1 MANSECKCVGFVCCD
16 KRFYECEVAVM
27 RSSGK
32 LSLKIKFLVLTIV
45 TIFLFVGLG
54 LLGHLGDKNII
65 WPVVLGASV
74 ISLFFY
80 FLQIKMLISPLAE
93 IEEVVNLVKQGD
105 LEARLD
111 VDSSDGI
118 GGLGANLNLALD
130 KVMDKIY
137 WYESM
142 LDAIPWAISVTDM
155 DMNWTFINKAAED
168 ITSAT
173 REEVLGKQCSN
184 WGADICKTERCGV
197 ECLRRGEDV
206 SFFTQPGLNMDF
218 QVNTAYLTDKEGNNV
233 GHIEIVQDITE
244 ANEMKRKAERALKDG
259 MLMAA
264 DKLGSIVENITSA
277 SEELSSQVEGAS
289 QGADTQRELAA
300 ETATAMEE
308 MNTTVLEVA
317 RNAGDAASNADTTRS
332 NAEEGAEVVDN
343 VVKSIAE
350 ISKRV
355 EGMQQNVNELGE
367 QAQGIG
373 QIMNVI
379 TDIADQTN
387 LLALNAAIE
396 AARAGEA
403 GRGFAVVAD
412 EVRKLAEKT
421 MQATT
426 EVGQSVSAIQGG
438 TKSSIENME
447 MVVDVVNKSTDLA
460 QKSGVALEGIL
471 RLAEGTSDQ
480 VSAIATASEEQAATA
495 EEIARHTGQINQI
508 SSETSATMSEATE
521 AITDLAKQAGELQRL
536 IEELR
541 NA

>member
-1 MANSECKCVGFVCCD
+1 
-16 KRFYECEVAVM
+16 M

-32 LSLKIKFLVLTIV
+32 LSLRIKFLVLTIV
-45 TIFLFVGLG
+45 TIILFVALG
-54 LLGHLGDKNII
+54 LLGNSGDTKMI
-65 WPVVLGASV
+65 WAVVLGSIV
-74 ISLFFY
+74 MSLLFY
-80 FLQIKMLISPLAE
+80 FLQIKMLIRPLAE
-93 IEEVVNLVKQGD
+93 IEEVVKLVKGGD
-105 LEARLD
+105 FEARLD
-111 VDSSDGI
+111 VDSCGGI
-118 GGLGANLNLALD
+118 GDLGANLNLILD
-130 KVMDKIY
+130 KVTDKIY
-137 WYESM
+137 WYESL
-142 LDAIPWAISVTDM
+142 LDAIPWPISVTDM
-155 DMNWTFINKAAED
+155 DMNWTFINKAAAD
-168 ITSAT
+168 VTSST
-173 REEVLGKQCSN
+173 REEVVGKQCNN
-184 WGADICKTERCGV
+184 WGADICNTERCGI
-197 ECLRRGEDV
+197 ECLRRGEET

-218 QVNTAYLTDKEGNNV
+218 KVDTAYLTDKEGQHV

-244 ANEMKRKAERALKDG
+244 ANEMKRKAEQALKDG

-264 DKLGSIVENITSA
+264 DKLGAIVENITSA
-277 SEELSSQVEGAS
+277 SEQLSSQVEGAS
-289 QGADTQRELAA
+289 QGAETQRELAA

-317 RNAGDAASNADTTRS
+317 RNAGDAASNADITRS
-332 NAEEGAEVVDN
+332 NAEEGSDVVEN

-350 ISKRV
+350 ISRRV
-355 EGMQQNVNELGE
+355 EGMQQNVNELGD

-373 QIMNVI
+373 QIMDVI

-426 EVGQSVSAIQGG
+426 EVGQSISAIQGG
-438 TKSSIENME
+438 TKNSIENME
-447 MVVDVVNKSTDLA
+447 MVVEVVNKSTDLA

-480 VSAIATASEEQAATA
+480 VSAIATASEEQASTA
-495 EEIARHTGQINQI
+495 EEISRHTEQINQI
-508 SSETSATMSEATE
+508 SSETSVTMSQATE
-521 AITDLAKQAGELQRL
+521 AITDLARQAGELQRL

-541 NA
+541 QA

>member
-1 MANSECKCVGFVCCD
+1 
-16 KRFYECEVAVM
+16 M

-45 TIFLFVGLG
+45 TIILFVALG
-54 LLGHLGDKNII
+54 LLSNLGDKKII
-65 WPVVLGASV
+65 WTVVFGSIV
-74 ISLFFY
+74 MSLLFY
-80 FLQIKMLISPLAE
+80 FLQIKMLIRPLAE
-93 IEEVVNLVKQGD
+93 IEEVVKLVKKGD
-105 LEARLD
+105 FEVRLN

-118 GGLGANLNLALD
+118 GDLGANLNLVLD
-130 KVMDKIY
+130 KVTDKIY
-137 WYESM
+137 WYESL
-142 LDAIPWAISVTDM
+142 LDAIPWPISVTDM
-155 DMNWTFINKAAED
+155 NMNWTFINKAAAD
-168 ITSAT
+168 VTSST
-173 REEVLGKQCSN
+173 REEVVGKQCSN
-184 WGADICKTERCGV
+184 WGADICNTERCGV
-197 ECLRRGEDV
+197 ECLRRGEDT

-218 QVNTAYLTDKEGNNV
+218 QVNIAYLTDKEGKNV

-244 ANEMKRKAERALKDG
+244 ANEMKRNAERALKDG

-277 SEELSSQVEGAS
+277 SEQLSSQVEGAS
-289 QGADTQRELAA
+289 QGADTQRGLAA

-317 RNAGDAASNADTTRS
+317 RNASDAASNADTTRS
-332 NAEEGAEVVDN
+332 NAEEGADVVDN

-350 ISKRV
+350 ISRRV
-355 EGMQQNVNELGE
+355 EGMQQNVNELGD
-367 QAQGIG
+367 QSQGIG
-373 QIMNVI
+373 QIMSVI

-426 EVGQSVSAIQGG
+426 EVGQSISAIQGG

-447 MVVDVVNKSTDLA
+447 MVVDVVNKSTELA
-460 QKSGVALEGIL
+460 QKSGVALERIL
-471 RLAEGTSDQ
+471 KLAEGTSDQ
-480 VSAIATASEEQAATA
+480 VSAIATASEEQASTA
-495 EEIARHTGQINQI
+495 EEIARHTEQINQI
-508 SSETSATMSEATE
+508 SSETSATMSQATE
-521 AITDLAKQAGELQRL
+521 AITDLARQAGELQRL